1 MPQLQNQQI
10 VARQVERIV
19 RQLTSLSTLPAVV
32 ADLLSK
38 INESP
43 ADSDLLVEN
52 IQADPA
58 LTAKV
63 LMLAHQEGVQF
74 TNGPAIA
81 EAVAKLPLTLLR
93 EAVISVKVFQIH
105 DSGDDAD
112 GKRLLPRKQ
121 MALHSLATAC
131 CAGQIAECVLEPG
144 QRQTAYLAGLL
155 HDIGKCALDE
165 VMPKSFAKMVAQARD
180 SQSSLAAV
188 EQQHLGLDH
197 AVIGKRLA
205 QKWGLP
211 EAITSAIWLH
221 HCDAQTLSA
230 DLPDV
235 DIARVV
241 ALANQMAHRAGLG
254 QSGSCDPLDSIEEL
268 AALVSINSDQ
278 LEEISNHVTQ
288 MIQTRGNLLG
298 LQAGDETA
306 GYYTMIHKTAAEL
319 AQDNRKLTTASRDY
333 LALSGQAELIDDFL
347 NQVDENT
354 SALEI
359 AEALA
364 RCWQKHCR
372 SGLTGVYVVPD
383 STEPYVELA
392 VMDRRGRLNVRTLH
406 MPDQVP
412 PVPEAFR
419 TQASVL
425 PAADGARWLTDQLEA
440 DFNPRLLKMAP
451 LRMGD
456 EVVGVL
462 VFEAF
467 TEEAPDGA
475 KSDMPLSC
483 KVAASA
489 IAMAQ
494 AAGKH
499 ERLAERFVQVMST
512 LRQTRAE
519 LARQQTLTGLA
530 EMAAGAAH
538 ELNNPLSVISG
549 RAQLLAD
556 SESDE
561 DKKQMLAQ
569 IRDRTGEISQIIT
582 DLLAFARP
590 TEPAKRSVLA
600 EELLAKAIEATC
612 RQCGLGSMEIEIA
625 GEAKQAAVYVD
636 VHQVTQ
642 SLSFVL
648 TNALQSYKGGNG
660 PVWIDCAESLD
671 EHAVSAAI
679 RDTGC
684 GMDAETLANA
694 CQPFFS
700 SHPAGRK
707 RGMGLAHAQ
716 RLLLLNGGDL
726 KITSQPDKGTTV
738 TITLPKV

>member
-19 RQLTSLSTLPAVV
+19 RQLTSLSTLPTVV

-43 ADSDLLVEN
+43 ADSDVLVEN

-58 LTAKV
+58 LAAKV

-81 EAVAKLPLTLLR
+81 EAVAKLPLAILR
-93 EAVISVKVFQIH
+93 EAVISVKVFQI
-105 DSGDDAD
+105 DQDTNADD
-112 GKRLLPRKQ
+112 KRLLPRKQ

-131 CAGQIAECVLEPG
+131 CAGLIAECVLEPDK
-144 QRQTAYLAGLL
+144 RQTAYLAGLL
-155 HDIGKCALDE
+155 HDIGKWALDE
-165 VMPKSFAKMVAQARD
+165 VMPKSFAKMVAEARS
-180 SQSSLAAV
+180 SQSSLEAV

-197 AVIGKRLA
+197 AVLGKRLA

-221 HCDAQTLSA
+221 HCDPHTLSA

-241 ALANQMAHRAGLG
+241 SLANQLVHRAGLG

-268 AALVSINSDQ
+268 ADLLSLNSDQ
-278 LEEISNHVTQ
+278 LTQITEQVTRT
-288 MIQTRGNLLG
+288 IHARCNLLE
-298 LQAGDETA
+298 LEASDDA
-306 GYYTMIHKTAAEL
+306 SGYYTIIHKTAADL
-319 AQDNRKLTTASRDY
+319 AQDNRKLTTASRGH
-333 LALSGQAELIDDFL
+333 LALSVQAELIDEFL
-347 NQVDENT
+347 TQVDENT

-372 SGLTGVYVVPD
+372 SGLTSVYVVPD

-392 VMDRRGRLNVRTLH
+392 VVDRQGRLNVRTLQ
-406 MPDQVP
+406 MPDGTP

-419 TQASVL
+419 THASVL
-425 PAADGARWLTDQLEA
+425 PAADGAKWLTDQLEA

-467 TEEAPDGA
+467 TEQPDPA
-475 KSDMPLSC
+475 KNEMPLSC

-494 AAGKH
+494 ASGKH

-519 LARQQTLTGLA
+519 LARQQTLAGLA

-538 ELNNPLSVISG
+538 ELNNPLAVISG

-556 SESDE
+556 SETDE

-569 IRDRTGEISQIIT
+569 IKDRTGEISQIVT

-590 TEPAKRSVLA
+590 TAPQKRSIST
-600 EELLAKAIEATC
+600 EELLAKAVDITSH
-612 RQCGLGSMEIEIA
+612 QCGLRSMEVEIA
-625 GEAKQAAVYVD
+625 GAAKQAAVYVD

-642 SLSFVL
+642 SVSFIL
-648 TNALQSYKGGNG
+648 ANALQSYKGGSG
-660 PVWIDCAESLD
+660 PVWIDCAASLD
-671 EHAVSAAI
+671 EHAVSVAI
-679 RDTGC
+679 RDAGC

-716 RLLLLNGGDL
+716 RLLTLNGGKL
-726 KITSQPDKGTTV
+726 NIISEPDTGTTV
-738 TITLPKV
+738 TVTLPKV

>member
-43 ADSDLLVEN
+43 ADSDLLVEH

-112 GKRLLPRKQ
+112 AKRRLPRKQ

-144 QRQTAYLAGLL
+144 RRQTAYLAGLL

-165 VMPKSFAKMVAQARD
+165 VMPKSFAKMVAQARS

-197 AVIGKRLA
+197 AALGKRLA

-221 HCDAQTLSA
+221 HCDGQTLSA

-235 DIARVV
+235 DISRVV

-254 QSGSCDPLDSIEEL
+254 QSGSYDPLDSIEEL
-268 AALVSINSDQ
+268 AALLSINSDQ
-278 LEEISNHVTQ
+278 LEEIANQVTQ
-288 MIQTRGNLLG
+288 TIQARGHLLG
-298 LQAGDETA
+298 LQAADDA
-306 GYYTMIHKTAAEL
+306 SGYYTMIHKTAADL

-347 NQVDENT
+347 NQVDETT

-372 SGLTGVYVVPD
+372 TGLTCVYVVPD

-392 VMDRRGRLNVRTLH
+392 VMDRRNRLNVRTLH
-406 MPDQVP
+406 MPDGMP

-419 TQASVL
+419 THASVL
-425 PAADGARWLTDQLEA
+425 PAADGARWLIEQIET

-467 TEEAPDGA
+467 TDRTPDGA
-475 KSDMPLSC
+475 KNDMPLSC

-494 AAGKH
+494 ASGKH
-499 ERLAERFVQVMST
+499 ERLAERFVQVMSS

-519 LARQQTLTGLA
+519 LARQQTLAGLA

-538 ELNNPLSVISG
+538 ELNNPLAVISG

-556 SESDE
+556 SETDE

-569 IRDRTGEISQIIT
+569 IRDRTGEISQIVT

-590 TEPAKRSVLA
+590 TAPQKRSVSV
-600 EELLAKAIEATC
+600 EELIAKAIDVTC
-612 RQCGLGSMEIEIA
+612 KQCGLGSMEIEI
-625 GEAKQAAVYVD
+625 GGDAKQDAAYVD

-642 SLSFVL
+642 SVSFVL
-648 TNALQSYKGGNG
+648 TNALQSYKGGSG
-660 PVWIDCAESLD
+660 PVWVDCAESLD
-671 EHAVSAAI
+671 EHAVSVAI
-679 RDTGC
+679 RDAGC
-684 GMDAETLANA
+684 GMDAETQANA

-716 RLLLLNGGDL
+716 RLLSLNGGKL
-726 KITSQPDKGTTV
+726 NIISEPDTGTTV
-738 TITLPKV
+738 TVILPKV

>member
-131 CAGQIAECVLEPG
+131 CAGQIAERVLEPS

-165 VMPKSFAKMVAQARD
+165 VMPKSFAKMAAQARS
-180 SQSSLAAV
+180 SQSSLPAV

-197 AVIGKRLA
+197 AVLGKRLA

-319 AQDNRKLTTASRDY
+319 AQDNRDY

-425 PAADGARWLTDQLEA
+425 PAADGA
-440 DFNPRLLKMAP
+440 
-451 LRMGD
+451 
-456 EVVGVL
+456 
-462 VFEAF
+462 
-467 TEEAPDGA
+467 
-475 KSDMPLSC
+475 
-483 KVAASA
+483 
-489 IAMAQ
+489 
-494 AAGKH
+494 
-499 ERLAERFVQVMST
+499 
-512 LRQTRAE
+512 
-519 LARQQTLTGLA
+519 
-530 EMAAGAAH
+530 
-538 ELNNPLSVISG
+538 
-549 RAQLLAD
+549 
-556 SESDE
+556 
-561 DKKQMLAQ
+561 
-569 IRDRTGEISQIIT
+569 
-582 DLLAFARP
+582 
-590 TEPAKRSVLA
+590 
-600 EELLAKAIEATC
+600 
-612 RQCGLGSMEIEIA
+612 
-625 GEAKQAAVYVD
+625 
-636 VHQVTQ
+636 
-642 SLSFVL
+642 
-648 TNALQSYKGGNG
+648 
-660 PVWIDCAESLD
+660 
-671 EHAVSAAI
+671 
-679 RDTGC
+679 
-684 GMDAETLANA
+684 
-694 CQPFFS
+694 
-700 SHPAGRK
+700 
-707 RGMGLAHAQ
+707 
-716 RLLLLNGGDL
+716 
-726 KITSQPDKGTTV
+726 
-738 TITLPKV
+738 

>member
-131 CAGQIAECVLEPG
+131 CAGQIAERVLEPS

-165 VMPKSFAKMVAQARD
+165 VMPKSFAKMAAQARS
-180 SQSSLAAV
+180 SQSSLPAV

-197 AVIGKRLA
+197 AVLGKRLA

-392 VMDRRGRLNVRTLH
+392 VMDRRGRLNVRTLY

-467 TEEAPDGA
+467 TGEKPDTA
-475 KSDMPLSC
+475 KSDVPLSC

-489 IAMAQ
+489 FALAQ

-569 IRDRTGEISQIIT
+569 IRDRTGEISQIVT

>member
-1 MPQLQNQQI
+1 MPQLHNQQI

-32 ADLLSK
+32 AELLNK
-38 INESP
+38 IKQSP
-43 ADSDLLVEN
+43 SDSDLLVEN

-81 EAVAKLPLTLLR
+81 EAVAKLPLAILR
-93 EAVISVKVFQIH
+93 EAVISVKVFQV
-105 DSGDDAD
+105 DDGGADAD
-112 GKRLLPRKQ
+112 NKRPLPRKQ

-131 CAGQIAECVLEPG
+131 CAGQIAEHVLRPD
-144 QRQTAYLAGLL
+144 QRQTAYMAGLL
-155 HDIGKCALDE
+155 HDIGKWALDE
-165 VMPKSFAKMVAQARD
+165 VMPKSFAKMVAQACS
-180 SQSSLAAV
+180 SQSGLNQI

-197 AVIGKRLA
+197 AVLGKRLA

-211 EAITSAIWLH
+211 EAVTSAIWLH
-221 HCDAQTLSA
+221 HCDAQTLST

-235 DIARVV
+235 EIARVV
-241 ALANQMAHRAGLG
+241 ALANQMVHRAELG
-254 QSGSCDPLDSIEEL
+254 QSGSYDPLDSIDEIADL
-268 AALVSINSDQ
+268 LSLNSDQ
-278 LEEISNHVTQ
+278 VNEISAQVTQ
-288 MIQTRGNLLG
+288 TIYAKGNLLG
-298 LQAGDETA
+298 LEASDDA
-306 GYYTMIHKTAAEL
+306 SGYYTIIHKTAADL
-319 AQDNRKLTTASRDY
+319 AQDNRKLTTASRDH
-333 LALSGQAELIDDFL
+333 LALSVQSELIDEFL
-347 NQVDENT
+347 TEVDENT
-354 SALEI
+354 SALEL

-383 STEPYVELA
+383 STEPHVELA
-392 VMDRRGRLNVRTLH
+392 VMDRQNRLQVRTLQ
-406 MPDQVP
+406 MPDGTP
-412 PVPEAFR
+412 PVPDAFR
-419 TQASVL
+419 THASVL
-425 PAADGARWLTDQLEA
+425 PVADGAKWLLEQLEA
-440 DFNPRLLKMAP
+440 DFNPRLVKMAP

-467 TEEAPDGA
+467 TEQTPDA
-475 KSDMPLSC
+475 IKNEMPLSC

-494 AAGKH
+494 ASGKH

-530 EMAAGAAH
+530 EMAAGASH
-538 ELNNPLSVISG
+538 ELNNPLAVISG

-556 SESDE
+556 SETDE

-569 IRDRTGEISQIIT
+569 IKDRTGEISQIIT

-590 TEPAKRSVLA
+590 TAPQKRSTPVEDLA
-600 EELLAKAIEATC
+600 AKAVEATC
-612 RQCGLGSMEIEIA
+612 RQCGLRSMEIEIS
-625 GEAKQAAVYVD
+625 GDAKQAVYVD

-642 SLSFVL
+642 SLSFIL
-648 TNALQSYKGGNG
+648 ANALQSYKGGSG
-660 PVWIDCAESLD
+660 PVWVECAESLD
-671 EHAVSAAI
+671 KHAVSVAI
-679 RDTGC
+679 RDAGC

-716 RLLLLNGGDL
+716 RLLSLNGGKL
-726 KITSQPDKGTTV
+726 NIASEPDKGTTV
-738 TITLPKV
+738 TVTLPKV

>member
-131 CAGQIAECVLEPG
+131 CAGQIAERVLEPS

-165 VMPKSFAKMVAQARD
+165 VMPKSFAKMAAQARS
-180 SQSSLAAV
+180 SQSSLPAV

-197 AVIGKRLA
+197 AVLGKRLA

-467 TEEAPDGA
+467 TGEKPDTA
-475 KSDMPLSC
+475 KSDVPLSC

-489 IAMAQ
+489 FALAQ

-569 IRDRTGEISQIIT
+569 IRDRTGEISQIVT

>member
-1 MPQLQNQQI
+1 MPQLKNQQI

-32 ADLLSK
+32 ADLLGK
-38 INESP
+38 INEGP
-43 ADSDLLVEN
+43 ADPSLLIER

-63 LMLAHQEGVQF
+63 LMMAHQEGVQF
-74 TNGPAIA
+74 ANGPTIA
-81 EAVAKLPLTLLR
+81 EAVAKLPLPLLR
-93 EAVISVKVFQIH
+93 EAVISVKVFQIQ
-105 DSGDDAD
+105 DNEEADD
-112 GKRLLPRKQ
+112 KRLLPRKQ
-121 MALHSLATAC
+121 MALHSLATGC
-131 CAGQIAECVLEPG
+131 CAGLIAERVLEPD

-155 HDIGKCALDE
+155 HDIGKFALDE
-165 VMPKSFAKMVAQARD
+165 VMPKSFAKMVDQAC
-180 SQSSLAAV
+180 SGQSGLTEI

-197 AVIGKRLA
+197 AVLGKRLA
-205 QKWGLP
+205 QKWCLP

-221 HCDAQTLSA
+221 HCDAQTLST
-230 DLPDV
+230 DLPDIQ
-235 DIARVV
+235 IARVV
-241 ALANQMAHRAGLG
+241 ALANQMVRQAGLG
-254 QSGSCDPLDSIEEL
+254 QSGSYDLLDDIDEL
-268 AALVSINSDQ
+268 SGLLCISPDQLTQISDQ
-278 LEEISNHVTQ
+278 LIET
-288 MIQTRGNLLG
+288 IQAKNKVLG
-298 LQAGDETA
+298 LQGAQDA
-306 GYYTMIHKTAAEL
+306 SGYYTMIHKTATDL
-319 AQDNRKLTTASRDY
+319 AQDNRKLSAASQDY

-359 AEALA
+359 AEAMA
-364 RCWQKHCR
+364 GCWQKHCR
-372 SGLTGVYVVPD
+372 SGLTGVYVIGD
-383 STEPYVELA
+383 STEPYIELA
-392 VMDRRGRLNVRTLH
+392 VMDRRGHLDVRTLH
-406 MPDQVP
+406 MPDGMP

-419 TQASVL
+419 THACVL
-425 PAADGARWLTDQLEA
+425 PVADGAKWLTEQLEG

-451 LRMGD
+451 LRMAD

-467 TEEAPDGA
+467 TAEESDGEKNA
-475 KSDMPLSC
+475 LPLSC

-519 LARQQTLTGLA
+519 LARQQTLAGLA

-538 ELNNPLSVISG
+538 ELNNPLAVISG

-556 SESDE
+556 SEADE
-561 DKKQMLAQ
+561 DKKQMLSQ
-569 IRDRTGEISQIIT
+569 IQERTGEISQIVS
-582 DLLAFARP
+582 DLLTFARP
-590 TEPAKRSVLA
+590 TDPEKRSVSV
-600 EELLAKAIEATC
+600 EELLTKAIEMTC
-612 RQCGLGSMEIEIA
+612 RQCGLGSMEIEIS
-625 GEAKQAAVYVD
+625 GGAKQAGVYVD
-636 VHQVTQ
+636 MHQITQ

-648 TNALQSYKGGNG
+648 NNALQSYKGGSG
-660 PVWIDCAESLD
+660 PVWVDCCQLPD
-671 EHAVSAAI
+671 ENTVSVAI
-679 RDTGC
+679 CDAGC
-684 GMDAETLANA
+684 GMDAATAANA

-700 SHPAGRK
+700 ACAAGRR

-726 KITSQPDKGTTV
+726 KLTSEPSKGTTITV
-738 TITLPKV
+738 TLPKV

>member
-1 MPQLQNQQI
+1 
-10 VARQVERIV
+10 
-19 RQLTSLSTLPAVV
+19 
-32 ADLLSK
+32 
-38 INESP
+38 
-43 ADSDLLVEN
+43 
-52 IQADPA
+52 
-58 LTAKV
+58 
-63 LMLAHQEGVQF
+63 
-74 TNGPAIA
+74 
-81 EAVAKLPLTLLR
+81 
-93 EAVISVKVFQIH
+93 
-105 DSGDDAD
+105 
-112 GKRLLPRKQ
+112 
-121 MALHSLATAC
+121 
-131 CAGQIAECVLEPG
+131 
-144 QRQTAYLAGLL
+144 
-155 HDIGKCALDE
+155 
-165 VMPKSFAKMVAQARD
+165 
-180 SQSSLAAV
+180 
-188 EQQHLGLDH
+188 
-197 AVIGKRLA
+197 
-205 QKWGLP
+205 
-211 EAITSAIWLH
+211 
-221 HCDAQTLSA
+221 
-230 DLPDV
+230 
-235 DIARVV
+235 
-241 ALANQMAHRAGLG
+241 
-254 QSGSCDPLDSIEEL
+254 
-268 AALVSINSDQ
+268 
-278 LEEISNHVTQ
+278 
-288 MIQTRGNLLG
+288 
-298 LQAGDETA
+298 
-306 GYYTMIHKTAAEL
+306 
-319 AQDNRKLTTASRDY
+319 
-333 LALSGQAELIDDFL
+333 
-347 NQVDENT
+347 
-354 SALEI
+354 
-359 AEALA
+359 
-364 RCWQKHCR
+364 
-372 SGLTGVYVVPD
+372 
-383 STEPYVELA
+383 
-392 VMDRRGRLNVRTLH
+392 
-406 MPDQVP
+406 
-412 PVPEAFR
+412 
-419 TQASVL
+419 
-425 PAADGARWLTDQLEA
+425 
-440 DFNPRLLKMAP
+440 
-451 LRMGD
+451 
-456 EVVGVL
+456 
-462 VFEAF
+462 
-467 TEEAPDGA
+467 
-475 KSDMPLSC
+475 
-483 KVAASA
+483 
-489 IAMAQ
+489 AQ

-569 IRDRTGEISQIIT
+569 IRDRTGEISQIVT

>member
-1 MPQLQNQQI
+1 MPQLHNQQI

-58 LTAKV
+58 LAAKV
-63 LMLAHQEGVQF
+63 LMLARQEGVQF

-93 EAVISVKVFQIH
+93 EAVISVKVFHIH
-105 DSGDDAD
+105 DGDNDAD
-112 GKRLLPRKQ
+112 AKRRLPRKQ
-121 MALHSLATAC
+121 MALHSLAVAC
-131 CAGQIAECVLEPG
+131 CAGEIAECVLEPG

-165 VMPKSFAKMVAQARD
+165 VMPKSFMKMVDEARS
-180 SQSSLAAV
+180 SQSGLAGI
-188 EQQHLGLDH
+188 EQKHLGLDH
-197 AVIGKRLA
+197 AVLGKRLA

-241 ALANQMAHRAGLG
+241 ALANQMVHRAGLG
-254 QSGSCDPLDSIEEL
+254 HSGSCDSADGIEEL
-268 AALVSINSDQ
+268 AGLLSLNTDQ
-278 LEEISNHVTQ
+278 LEQISNQVTRT
-288 MIQTRGNLLG
+288 IQARGNLLG
-298 LQAGDETA
+298 LEASDDA
-306 GYYTMIHKTAAEL
+306 SGYYTVIHKTAADL
-319 AQDNRKLTTASRDY
+319 AQDNRKLTTASRDH
-333 LALSGQAELIDDFL
+333 LALSGQAELIEDFL

-392 VMDRRGRLNVRTLH
+392 VMDCRGRLNVRTLQ
-406 MPDQVP
+406 MPDGMP

-419 TQASVL
+419 THACVL
-425 PAADGARWLTDQLEA
+425 PAADGARWLTEQLEA
-440 DFNPRLLKMAP
+440 DFNPCLLKMAP

-467 TEEAPDGA
+467 TDEAPDAA
-475 KSDMPLSC
+475 KSEMPLSC

-494 AAGKH
+494 SSGKH
-499 ERLAERFVQVMST
+499 ERLAERFLQVMST

-519 LARQQTLTGLA
+519 LARQQTLAGLA

-538 ELNNPLSVISG
+538 ELNNPLAVISG

-556 SESDE
+556 SETDE
-561 DKKQMLAQ
+561 NKKQMLAQ
-569 IRDRTGEISQIIT
+569 IRERTGEISQIVT

-590 TEPAKRSVLA
+590 TAPRKRSVSI
-600 EELLAKAIEATC
+600 EELVAKAVEITC
-612 RQCGLGSMEIEIA
+612 RQCGLRSMEIEIA
-625 GEAKQAAVYVD
+625 GDAKQSAVYVD

-642 SLSFVL
+642 SVSFIL
-648 TNALQSYKGGNG
+648 ANALQSYKGGSG
-660 PVWIDCAESLD
+660 PVWVECAESLD
-671 EHAVSAAI
+671 EHAVSVAI
-679 RDTGC
+679 RDAGC
-684 GMDAETLANA
+684 GMDAATLAKA
-694 CQPFFS
+694 TEPFFS
-700 SHPAGRK
+700 SHPAGRR

-716 RLLLLNGGDL
+716 RLLTLNGGNL
-726 KITSQPDKGTTV
+726 TIISEPDKGTTV
-738 TITLPKV
+738 TVTLPKV

>member
-131 CAGQIAECVLEPG
+131 CAGQIAECVLEPS

-165 VMPKSFAKMVAQARD
+165 VMPKSFAKMAAQARS
-180 SQSSLAAV
+180 SQSSLPAV

-197 AVIGKRLA
+197 AVLGKRLA

-467 TEEAPDGA
+467 TEEKPDTA

>member
-43 ADSDLLVEN
+43 ADSDVLVEN

-93 EAVISVKVFQIH
+93 EAVISVKVFH
-105 DSGDDAD
+105 VYDSGNDAD
-112 GKRLLPRKQ
+112 AKRLLPRKQ

-155 HDIGKCALDE
+155 HDIGKWALDE
-165 VMPKSFAKMVAQARD
+165 VMPKSFAKMVAQARV
-180 SQSSLAAV
+180 SQSSLAAI

-211 EAITSAIWLH
+211 EPITSAIWLH

-235 DIARVV
+235 AIARVV
-241 ALANQMAHRAGLG
+241 ALANQMVHRAGLG
-254 QSGSCDPLDSIEEL
+254 HSGSYDALDSIEEL
-268 AALVSINSDQ
+268 AALLSLNSDQ
-278 LEEISNHVTQ
+278 LTPISDQVTRT
-288 MIQTRGNLLG
+288 IQAKSNLLG
-298 LQAGDETA
+298 LEAADDA
-306 GYYTMIHKTAAEL
+306 SGYYTMIHKTAAEL

-347 NQVDENT
+347 NQVDESA

-359 AEALA
+359 AEAMA

-392 VMDRRGRLNVRTLH
+392 VMDRRGRLNVQTLH
-406 MPDQVP
+406 MPDGVP

-419 TQASVL
+419 RQASVL
-425 PAADGARWLTDQLEA
+425 PAADGARWLTEQLEA
-440 DFNPRLLKMAP
+440 DFNPCLLKMAP

-467 TEEAPDGA
+467 TDESAEAA
-475 KSDMPLSC
+475 KSEMPLSC

-494 AAGKH
+494 ASGKH

-519 LARQQTLTGLA
+519 LARQQTLAGLA

-538 ELNNPLSVISG
+538 ELNNPLAVISG

-556 SESDE
+556 SETDE

-569 IRDRTGEISQIIT
+569 IRERTGEISQIVT

-590 TEPAKRSVLA
+590 TAPQKRSVSV
-600 EELLAKAIEATC
+600 EELLTKAVDSTC
-612 RQCGLGSMEIEIA
+612 RQCGLRSVEVEIA
-625 GEAKQAAVYVD
+625 GDTKQSTVYVD

-642 SLSFVL
+642 SISFIL
-648 TNALQSYKGGNG
+648 ANALQSYKGGSG
-660 PVWIDCAESLD
+660 PVWVDCAESLN
-671 EHAVSAAI
+671 EHAVAVAI
-679 RDTGC
+679 RDAGC
-684 GMDAETLANA
+684 GMDAATLAKA
-694 CQPFFS
+694 TEPFFS
-700 SHPAGRK
+700 SHPAGRR

-716 RLLLLNGGDL
+716 RLLTLNGGKL
-726 KITSQPDKGTTV
+726 TIISEPDKGTTV
-738 TITLPKV
+738 TVTLPKV

>member
-131 CAGQIAECVLEPG
+131 CAGQIAERVLEPS

-165 VMPKSFAKMVAQARD
+165 VMPKSFAKMAAQARS
-180 SQSSLAAV
+180 SQSSLPAV

-197 AVIGKRLA
+197 AVLGKRLA

-288 MIQTRGNLLG
+288 MIQTRRNLLG

-467 TEEAPDGA
+467 TGEKPDTA
-475 KSDMPLSC
+475 KSDVPLSC

-489 IAMAQ
+489 FALAQ

-569 IRDRTGEISQIIT
+569 IRDRTGEISQIVT

-660 PVWIDCAESLD
+660 PVWIDC
-671 EHAVSAAI
+671 
-679 RDTGC
+679 
-684 GMDAETLANA
+684 
-694 CQPFFS
+694 
-700 SHPAGRK
+700 
-707 RGMGLAHAQ
+707 
-716 RLLLLNGGDL
+716 GGDL